1 MVVWQALVMNV
12 GTLPLLHKNEIKKRR
27 TSVVLVWATPLGV
40 MGVGVTAY
48 YQTFPELF
56 AFLCQSSDQRIWG
69 IFLFK
74 GQVGR

>member
-1 MVVWQALVMNV
+1 MIPNV
-12 GTLPLLHKNEIKKRR
+12 GTLPLLHKNRFEIKKRL
-27 TSVVLVWATPLGV
+27 TSVVVVWATPLGV

-69 IFLFK
+69 VFLFK
-74 GQVGR
+74 GQVG